1 MLASIQKLDE
11 GYLAEFERLLTQS
24 VEEVWSMLTVNEK
37 LVQWFPELEVKDLQ
51 AGGTVKF
58 NMPDGSTIDM
68 TITDFKMLSILEYTW
83 GEDQVRF
90 ELHPQS
96 DGTLLIL
103 KERINKV
110 TNHTPKDLAGW
121 HVCLDVIVAI
131 LDGRQ
136 VESRKQEW
144 EKWYKKYVQA
154 VENM

>member
-51 AGGTVKF
+51 ASGTVKF